1 LIERLSDK
9 IIILENDELKLEL
22 TRNGQITGLY
32 NKTTGTEFLHTDKPT
47 GWKVITSLGQW
58 REHPISD
65 FMNVG
70 SVNLTGNE
78 AQIRFDS
85 LIGEEQTR
93 LDITLTLMY
102 RLKGDEIELQAQIEN
117 HSKETVKEIW
127 FPFISG
133 FKKITPQLMDHL
145 TLPMTIGAILDE
157 PAKNLPYG
165 RFVTRAGGKFFA
177 CDGWPHYPL
186 PYPGVASMAWMDFFN
201 QTQGLYLGVHNVHCP
216 TTALLAR
223 ARTDLKDFQLGFAR
237 YPFVLPSEKWE
248 SAIYTLKLHTG
259 DWHAGA
265 RCYRE
270 FAATRGRNV
279 VAPEWIRA
287 VPGIRGTFHIHQNKH
302 IVNSYESL
310 VDIFRTNL
318 QRGLNLPLFVFSW
331 FKTGHDSD
339 YPEYE
344 AAPALGG
351 REALKKAIETIKA
364 EGGKVILYTQGRLID
379 KKTQYYRQI
388 GSQICLKNEDGVEYI
403 DEYSFNENGTIY
415 PGKIFALACPST
427 EQWYET
433 LRQQIDMVMKLGGS
447 GILFDQIA
455 GDPPFLCFDQSH
467 PHSKPDLAFDGKV
480 QLLKRLQDYAASRD
494 PQFVIMSEL
503 ACDAYLPYVDLSHGY
518 ATHPEPDRASL
529 RNYPELYKYTFPEH
543 RITSRGAGTIYAL
556 NYVFAAGL
564 MLESFHWLKPPERDY
579 LESLV
584 KLRVKLGRF
593 FAEGTFIDTDGFDL
607 NPEGLVGKAFLAD
620 TGGEKAIVIFNS
632 LKQTCRAAVEVDRKS
647 QSCQLM
653 SVSKETILSGSTGKP
668 LEFEIQPDELKVL
681 IVK

>member
-1 LIERLSDK
+1 MPDQ
-9 IIILENDELKLEL
+9 IIALENDEIKLEL
-22 TRNGQITGLY
+22 TRNGQITSLY
-32 NKTTGTEFLHTDKPT
+32 NKTTGTEFIHTDKPT
-47 GWKVITSLGQW
+47 GWKVITSLGEW
-58 REHPISD
+58 REHPIFDSI
-65 FMNVG
+65 NVG
-70 SVNLTGNE
+70 RVHLMGNQAE
-78 AQIRFDS
+78 IQFDG
-85 LIGEEQTR
+85 LIGGEQTR

-102 RLKGDEIELQAQIEN
+102 RLKGDEIELQARIDN
-117 HSKETVKEIW
+117 RSPETVKEIW

-133 FKKITPQLMDHL
+133 FKKIAPQLMDHL

-177 CDGWPHYPL
+177 HEFWSHYPL

-201 QTQGLYLGVHNVHCP
+201 QAEGLYLGVHDVHCP
-216 TTALLAR
+216 TTSLLAR
-223 ARTDLKDFQLGFAR
+223 GRADLGDFQLGFGR
-237 YPFVLPSEKWE
+237 YPFVLPGERWE

-270 FAATRGRNV
+270 FAAARGRNV

-287 VPGIRGTFHIHQNKH
+287 MPGIQGTFHIHQNKH

-318 QRGLNLPLFVFSW
+318 QRGLNLPLFVFAW

-364 EGGKVILYTQGRLID
+364 EDGKVILYTQGRLID
-379 KKTQYYRQI
+379 KKTRYYQEI
-388 GSQICLKNEDGVEYI
+388 GSQICLKNEDGVEYV

-427 EQWYET
+427 DQWYET
-433 LRQQIDMVMKLGGS
+433 LRQQIDMVMDLGAS

-467 PHSKPDLAFDGKV
+467 PHRKPDLAFDGKV
-480 QLLKRLQDYAASRD
+480 QLLKRLQAYAAARD
-494 PQFVIMSEL
+494 PEFVIMSEL
-503 ACDAYLPYVDLSHGY
+503 ACDAYLSCVDLSHGY
-518 ATHPEPDRASL
+518 ATHPEPSPASL

-543 RITSRGAGTIYAL
+543 RITSRGAGTLYAL
-556 NYVFAAGL
+556 NYVFAAGF
-564 MLESFHWLKPPERDY
+564 MLESFHWLQPPERDY
-579 LESLV
+579 LESLM

-593 FAEGTFIDTDGFDL
+593 FAEGTFIDTDGFHL
-607 NPEGLVGKAFLAD
+607 QPEGLVAKAFLAN
-620 TGGEKAIVIFNS
+620 TGAEKAIVIFNP
-632 LKQTCRAAVEVDRKS
+632 LKHACRVVVEVVR
-647 QSCQLM
+647 QSEAWQLI
-653 SVSKETILSGSTGKP
+653 SVQTEETALLKTSPGQP
-668 LEFEIQPDELKVL
+668 LEFDIQPDELKIL
-681 IVK
+681 IVS